1 MGCFPSSSK
10 PKQSATP
17 GKKANGAAPAKG
29 AKQGPGGKNVKSVPA
44 KKGPATKPAKQNAPG
59 AKAGVGGA
67 NKVFFYDKNKP
78 HYGFTNFSNHP
89 VIYGGLAYPTS
100 EHLFQ
105 SLKFI
110 PHRADISDLIRNCKT
125 SADALSEATRHK
137 KHQRADWFRVNIQMM
152 DEVLLHKFRQHP
164 ALKAELLGTGNA
176 ELVEDSHRDA
186 FWGVGKNGKGRN
198 ELGKALVRL
207 RERFRQGLV

>member
-1 MGCFPSSSK
+1 MGCGPSSQK
-10 PKQSATP
+10 PKQPAAP
-17 GKKANGAAPAKG
+17 GKRAQVAAPNKG
-29 AKQGPGGKNVKSVPA
+29 TKQGRGGKNVNPAPA
-44 KKGPATKPAKQNAPG
+44 KRAPITKPTKHATSG

-67 NKVFFYDKNKP
+67 NKVYFYDKNKP

-89 VIYGGLAYPTS
+89 ITYGGLVYPTS

-110 PHRADISDLIRNCKT
+110 PHRADIADRIRNCRN
-125 SADALSEATRHK
+125 SADALSEATRYK
-137 KHQRADWFRVNIQMM
+137 KHQRSDWFRVNIQMM

-176 ELVEDSHRDA
+176 ELVEDSHVDA

-207 RERFRQGLV
+207 RERFRQGLL